1 MSASSAQLFVKNT
14 FDTIARINGPKLRG
28 LIREYMPY
36 AVIRRDDGK
45 HILLNR
51 NYKPLGMPS
60 RGNHYDY
67 DSDDFLMVSTG
78 IHDIDLEALFTTPV
92 SPGVKFFYDDSSPP
106 WSDPAAF
113 KAYRETVFRALRLWE
128 AA

>member
-1 MSASSAQLFVKNT
+1 MSASSAQLFVKHA
-14 FDTIARINGPKLRG
+14 FDTLARINGPKLRG
-28 LIREYMPY
+28 IIREYMPY
-36 AVIRRDDGK
+36 AVIRRDDGQ
-45 HILLNR
+45 HLLLNR

-67 DSDDFLMVSTG
+67 NGAEFRMVSML
-78 IHDIDLEALFTTPV
+78 IADVDLAALATTPV
-92 SPGVKFFYDDSSPP
+92 SPGVRFFYDDSSPP